1 MTSQGYQTQN
11 VVQYV
16 YSQGIKVQSEDVG
29 KIKELSLDI
38 SSVVE
43 LGVNFTVEQP
53 EYLYSEIDDLKIEMQ
68 AAAAK
73 NAMERAKEIAEAT
86 GRELGSL
93 RQARMGVIQIT
104 PKNSTM
110 VSDYGFNDTSSI
122 EKEITAVVSATFEI
136 D

>member
-1 MTSQGYQTQN
+1 
-11 VVQYV
+11 
-16 YSQGIKVQSEDVG
+16 
-29 KIKELSLDI
+29 
-38 SSVVE
+38 
-43 LGVNFTVEQP
+43 LG
-53 EYLYSEIDDLKIEMQ
+53 
-68 AAAAK
+68 A
-73 NAMERAKEIAEAT
+73 
-86 GRELGSL
+86 L